1 MSILV
6 PGTANTAKTVSIRV
20 AWGSAGLTGKI
31 VKAGTPLA
39 IDGKIANSKKARGIV
54 VSDYGYS
61 PYANECPCYVAGIVD
76 LAKAQAS
83 YGSSYANDLFAALDQ
98 ITFIDADGN
107 AVSKITTDSLADGAV
122 TVEKLSFPPMSYI
135 KIHAIRVE
143 LDEDVALLDGD
154 PEESEEAA
162 VMRTDLGIVDRIPII
177 ADDTLWQDFVGT
189 TANPVVINPEDS
201 SPQKCFSTVQGDEEY
216 VAALVPSLVELHG
229 YLILYEYCD
238 PETLELSSPL
248 SLEAAPQTGESAGKE
263 YFVEL
268 DLTQA

>member
-6 PGTANTAKTVSIRV
+6 PGTANTAKTVSIPV

-31 VKAGTPLA
+31 VKAGTPLG

-61 PYANECPCYVAGIVD
+61 PYANECPCYVEGIVD
-76 LAKAQAS
+76 LIKAQAS

-98 ITFIDADGN
+98 ITFIDANGN

-122 TVEKLSFPPMSYI
+122 TAEKLSFPPMSYI

-143 LDEDVALLDGD
+143 LDG
-154 PEESEEAA
+154 SEEEA
-162 VMRTDLGIVDRIPII
+162 VTRTDLGVVDRIPII
-177 ADDTLWQDFVGT
+177 VDDTLWQDFVGT

-201 SPQKCFSTVQGDEEY
+201 SPQKCFSIVEGDEAY

-229 YLILYEYCD
+229 YLILYEYCA

-248 SLEAAPQTGESAGKE
+248 SLEAAPTTGESAGKE